1 MSWVWAGADPSAL
14 TLAPYA
20 GLKAQ
25 HGAVSAKRQQTP
37 EGWLPGALGGQ
48 LLGGGSRT
56 LTKSPK
62 LLLATEQRATTL
74 QGTIDFEVNYGM
86 SAATAMAQQVEVPFP
101 ELTPCDLLNVD
112 TILRESGAPRLRL
125 GVLEI

>member
-1 MSWVWAGADPSAL
+1 MCWGDSPW
-14 TLAPYA
+14 
-20 GLKAQ
+20 
-25 HGAVSAKRQQTP
+25 
-37 EGWLPGALGGQ
+37 
-48 LLGGGSRT
+48 GGGSRI

-86 SAATAMAQQVEVPFP
+86 SAATAMAQQVEAPFP